1 MTIESLKNFGANT
14 DEGLSRCFGMED
26 FYLKLVATV
35 PDEGNF
41 DRLAESIR
49 ANDLDAAFESA
60 HALKGVLGNLS
71 LTPIYDPVN
80 EITDRLRSRTQADY
94 SAQIDEILR
103 QRELL
108 RVLCAQ

>member
-1 MTIESLKNFGANT
+1 MNIETLKNFGADT
-14 DEGLSRCFGMED
+14 DEGLARCFGMED

-41 DRLAESIR
+41 DRLAEAIR
-49 ANDLDAAFESA
+49 ANDLDTAFECA

-71 LTPIYDPVN
+71 LTPIYTPVS
-80 EITDRLRSRTQADY
+80 EMTEQLRAHAQADY
-94 SAQIDEILR
+94 SAGLDEILR

-108 RVLCAQ
+108 RQLCAE